1 MDVDLNVDVDLDE
14 VCKRVHIFSS
24 FTLLHFNSLRRV
36 ITTSIFFDFF
46 PKNNDKFIVVGNDYS
61 LKH

>member
-24 FTLLHFNSLRRV
+24 FTLLHFNSLRHV
-36 ITTSIFFDFF
+36 ITYLYILSQ
-46 PKNNDKFIVVGNDYS
+46 NNDKFIVVGNDYS

>member
-36 ITTSIFFDFF
+36 ITTSIFF